1 MRVPAHW
8 WNGYSDNDE
17 SPGQIAGVNFLD
29 DSQNYFLID
38 LDDEKGDHYP
48 MRYDAVSLYTD
59 EDAQSLLNY
68 NVPTHIIHNP
78 TDDTARVRRTMVPRR
93 LLNNHYN
100 NTSDGENNGLPTP
113 SSRRGECDNQ
123 PKHRRRNELQEE
135 ESK

>member
-1 MRVPAHW
+1 MPGHW
-8 WNGYSDNDE
+8 RAGCSGNDE
-17 SPGQIAGVNFLD
+17 LPGQISGVKFLD
-29 DSQNYFLID
+29 ESQRYFLLE
-38 LDDEKGDHYP
+38 LDDEMGDRYP
-48 MRYDAVSLYTD
+48 MRYDAVSLYAD
-59 EDAQSLLNY
+59 EDDLSICNY
-68 NVPTHIIHNP
+68 NVLTHVIRNP
-78 TDDTARVRRTMVPRR
+78 TDYTARVCWAMVPRR